1 MVPLKIKQAIE
12 IVARLSFIEKVS
24 VNESIE
30 IILRFFKLPFII
42 YVYPFQIIDR
52 TLLDNLLAYKLS

>member
-24 VNESIE
+24 VNVSIE
-30 IILRFFKLPFII
+30 VILQPF
-42 YVYPFQIIDR
+42 
-52 TLLDNLLAYKLS
+52 